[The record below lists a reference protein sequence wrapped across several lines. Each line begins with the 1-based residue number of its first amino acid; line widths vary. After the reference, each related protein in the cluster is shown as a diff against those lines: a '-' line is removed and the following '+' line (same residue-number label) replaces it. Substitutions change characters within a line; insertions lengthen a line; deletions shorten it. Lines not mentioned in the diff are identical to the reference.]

1 VRPSAVG
8 PRQYD
13 EGMRTRGLASLAWG
27 SLQDLFDQ
35 STAFGRLALVHVV
48 MMAGDTMV
56 TVSLAGSL
64 FFSVSPTEA
73 KSKVLLYLVFT
84 IAPFAV
90 VSPLL
95 GPLIDRSVNGRRV
108 LVAASALARALL
120 CWSMAQHLNSLWLFP
135 EAFAVIICSK
145 FYTVTRGAL
154 VPEMARTDQLR
165 RHAVGLS
172 DSGWPETVPT
182 DTKGFSGFNA
192 QLTLLGTFSGVVAGS
207 VGAAILKGLG
217 ASSVLGVDTV
227 IFAGATLCALRLKRP
242 TLTTRD
248 HTLRMTQEERDRL
261 ALNPLGDREVTWGLG
276 ASALMRFAV
285 GFGTFLMAF
294 GLRRAHASLT
304 WYGLGLGLSA
314 VGSLLGLGLVTRLRQ
329 RLTEATMLTAAL
341 VVTGVAAG
349 IVARHASTVAQ
360 CVLAGVLGVCA
371 SVAQP
376 SFDAITQRLVPAGAQ
391 GRTFARF
398 AVRQQLTWV
407 LGAVLP
413 VGVALSFQDGDRFLC
428 VVLLSGA
435 VTYGLGRRRATR
447 DPVDQPAITER

>member
-1 VRPSAVG
+1 
-8 PRQYD
+8 
-13 EGMRTRGLASLAWG
+13 MRTRGLASLAWG

-90 VSPLL
+90 ISPLL
-95 GPLIDRSVNGRRV
+95 GPLIDRSVNGRRL
-108 LVAASALARALL
+108 LVALSALVRALL
-120 CWSMAQHLNSLWLFP
+120 CWSMTRHLSSLWLFP
-135 EAFAVIICSK
+135 EAFAIIICSK
-145 FYTVTRGAL
+145 FYAVTRGAL
-154 VPEMARTDQLR
+154 VPEMARTDQLS
-165 RHAVGLS
+165 RHAAGLS
-172 DSGWPETVPT
+172 NSGWPEASPT
-182 DTKGFSGFNA
+182 QTRGFSGFNA
-192 QLTLLGTFSGVVAGS
+192 QLTLLGTVSGVFAGTLAAAVLKS
-207 VGAAILKGLG
+207 LGAAP
-217 ASSVLGVDTV
+217 VLGVDTV
-227 IFAGATLCALRLKRP
+227 VFAGATCCALRLKRP
-242 TLTTRD
+242 PAASRD
-248 HTLRMTQEERDRL
+248 QSLAMSQEERDRL

-294 GLRRAHASLT
+294 GLRRTHASLS

-329 RLTEATMLTAAL
+329 RLSEATMLTAAL
-341 VVTGVAAG
+341 VVTGVSAG
-349 IVARHASTVAQ
+349 IAARRPSTVAQ
-360 CVLAGVLGVCA
+360 CLLAGVLGACA

-376 SFDAITQRLVPAGAQ
+376 SFDAITQRLVPVGAQ

-407 LGAVLP
+407 VGAVLP
-413 VGVALSFQDGDRFLC
+413 VAVALSFQEGDRFLC

-435 VTYGLGRRRATR
+435 VTYALGRRRLSR
-447 DPVDQPAITER
+447 NPAGQAEVLER

>member
-1 VRPSAVG
+1 
-8 PRQYD
+8 
-13 EGMRTRGLASLAWG
+13 MRTRGLASLAWG

-90 VSPLL
+90 ISPLL
-95 GPLIDRSVNGRRV
+95 GPLIDRSVNGRRL
-108 LVAASALARALL
+108 LVALSALVRALL
-120 CWSMAQHLNSLWLFP
+120 CWSMARHLNSLWLFP
-135 EAFAVIICSK
+135 EAFAIIICSK
-145 FYTVTRGAL
+145 FYAVTRGAL
-154 VPEMARTDQLR
+154 VPEMARTDQLS
-165 RHAVGLS
+165 RHAAGLS
-172 DSGWPETVPT
+172 NSGWPEARPT
-182 DTKGFSGFNA
+182 QTRGFSGFNA
-192 QLTLLGTFSGVVAGS
+192 QLTLLGTVSGVIAGS
-207 VGAAILKGLG
+207 LAAAVLKGLG
-217 ASSVLGVDTV
+217 AASVLGVDTV
-227 IFAGATLCALRLKRP
+227 IFVGATLCALRLKRP
-242 TLTTRD
+242 PVTSRD
-248 HTLRMTQEERDRL
+248 QSLGMSQDERDRL

-294 GLRRAHASLT
+294 GLRRTHASLS

-329 RLTEATMLTAAL
+329 RLSEATMMTAAL
-341 VVTGVAAG
+341 VVTGVSAG
-349 IVARHASTVAQ
+349 IVARRPSTVAQ
-360 CVLAGVLGVCA
+360 CLLAGVLGACA

-376 SFDAITQRLVPAGAQ
+376 SFDAITQRLVPVGAQ

-413 VGVALSFQDGDRFLC
+413 VAVALSFQEGDRFLC

-435 VTYGLGRRRATR
+435 VTYGLGRRRLPR
-447 DPVDQPAITER
+447 DPVAPREVPER

>member
-1 VRPSAVG
+1 
-8 PRQYD
+8 
-13 EGMRTRGLASLAWG
+13 MRTRGLASLAWG

-48 MMAGDTMV
+48 MMAGDTLV

-73 KSKVLLYLVFT
+73 KGKVLLYLVFT

-108 LVAASALARALL
+108 LVALSALLRAVL
-120 CWSMAQHLNSLWLFP
+120 CWLMAHDLNSLWLFP
-135 EAFAVIICSK
+135 LAFSVIICSK

-154 VPEMARTDQLR
+154 VPAMARTDQLR
-165 RHAVGLS
+165 RHARGLS
-172 DSGWPETVPT
+172 ASGWPEVSPT
-182 DTKGFSGFNA
+182 ETKGFSGFNA
-192 QLTLLGTFSGVVAGS
+192 QLTLLGTVSGVLAGS
-207 VGAAILKGLG
+207 VGAAVLKGVG
-217 ASSVLGVDTV
+217 ASSVLALATAV
-227 IFAGATLCALRLKRP
+227 FAIGTLCSLRLRRP
-242 TLTTRD
+242 EL
-248 HTLRMTQEERDRL
+248 RDRGAVASFSGAERAQL
-261 ALNPLGDREVTWGLG
+261 APNSLEHQEVTWGLG

-285 GFGTFLMAF
+285 GFATFLMAF
-294 GLRRAHASLT
+294 GLRRTHASLS

-314 VGSLLGLGLVTRLRQ
+314 IGSLLGLGLVTRLRQ
-329 RLTEATMLTAAL
+329 RVSEASMLTGAL
-341 VVTGVAAG
+341 VVTGISAG
-349 IVARHASTVAQ
+349 IAGRHTSTGAQ
-360 CVLAGVLGVCA
+360 CVLAGVVGLCA

-376 SFDAITQRLVPAGAQ
+376 SFDSITQRLVPTGVQ

-413 VGVALSFQDGDRFLC
+413 VAISWPFRDGDQFLC
-428 VVLLSGA
+428 IVLLIGA
-435 VTYGLGRRRATR
+435 LVYGLGLRRASR
-447 DPVDQPAITER
+447 DPVAPPVGPQR